1 MTKNE
6 LASRL
11 LLDGVRPDSYSLDGS
26 TPAYEG
32 LVLSNVHGMW
42 LVQYFERGNWREL
55 ARSYSE
61 SDACDRFYEIVSK
74 DRTFRQPGANT
85 R

>member
-1 MTKNE
+1 MTKEE
-6 LASRL
+6 LAIQLVS
-11 LLDGVRPDSYSLDGS
+11 DGVQSDSYNLDGS
-26 TPAYEG
+26 TPAFDG

-42 LVQYFERGNWREL
+42 IVQYFERGNWREL

-74 DRTFRQPGANT
+74 DRTFRQLGANP